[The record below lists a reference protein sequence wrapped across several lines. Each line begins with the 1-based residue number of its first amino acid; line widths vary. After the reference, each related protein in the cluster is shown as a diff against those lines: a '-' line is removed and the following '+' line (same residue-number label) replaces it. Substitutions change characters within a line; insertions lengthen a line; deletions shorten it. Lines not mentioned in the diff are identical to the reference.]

1 MALSQPTPA
10 PPATRH
16 FARCPVTEPGAIT
29 AHGAGEPGPLYAHL
43 RSEHPVYHDS
53 QLDVWVVSRH
63 QDIDTVLRDAG
74 GTFSTALG
82 YVPLHPVHPD
92 AQAVLEQGGA
102 VPVLS
107 SLDPPHHARFRRA
120 MNATFPTTDRRM
132 AAHQDLLR
140 GEAAAAAARLASR
153 PSRTGDLVAHYARP
167 LANAVLGRLTGIPPQ
182 DQHLI
187 AQRAAALSGLVWGHL
202 DPAEQ
207 LAAAHALNDLWDYCL
222 TLTEQRAHSPGRHVG
237 EDLIA
242 AWLTYEDSDGSR
254 FTTREVA
261 STLMEVLITNAEI
274 TPRLI
279 TNTLYWLLQTGTLH
293 SRRHAGRLP
302 QAVEE
307 TLRHDPPLTGWLRS
321 TLRDTHLGGTPIPAG
336 SRLLLLLASA
346 ARDEHHGLNGADDF
360 DADRTG
366 QPPTLAFGA
375 GIHYCPGAP
384 YTRHLTL
391 HALTA
396 LADACSHLTPT
407 DPDHATPEHWPPN
420 AALRSPHTLAAT
432 W

>member
-1 MALSQPTPA
+1 MAALSQPTPG
-10 PPATRH
+10 PPATQH

-43 RSEHPVYHDS
+43 RSQHPVYHDPR
-53 QLDVWVVSRH
+53 LDVWVVSRH

-74 GTFSTALG
+74 GIFSTALG

-92 AQAVLEQGGA
+92 AQAVLEQSGA

-132 AAHQDLLR
+132 ATHQDLLR
-140 GEAAAAAARLASR
+140 EEAAAAAALLASR
-153 PSRTGDLVAHYARP
+153 PSQTGDLVAHYTRP
-167 LANAVLGRLTGIPPQ
+167 LANAVLGRLAGIPTQ
-182 DQHLI
+182 DQPAI
-187 AQRAAALSGLVWGHL
+187 TRQAAALSGLVWGHL
-202 DPAEQ
+202 DVVEQ
-207 LAAAHALNDLWDYCL
+207 LAAAHALNELWDNCL
-222 TLTEQRAHSPGRHVG
+222 ALTEQRAHSPG
-237 EDLIA
+237 EDLIT
-242 AWLTYEDSDGSR
+242 AWLTHGDSDGSR

-274 TPRLI
+274 TSRLI

-307 TLRHDPPLTGWLRS
+307 TLRHTPPLTGWLRS
-321 TLRDTHLGGTPIPAG
+321 TLRDTHLGGTPVPAG

-346 ARDEHHGLNGADDF
+346 ARDEHHGLDYADDF
-360 DADRTG
+360 DADRTD

-384 YTRHLTL
+384 YTRHLTH

-396 LADACSHLTPT
+396 LADACPHLTLA
-407 DPDHATPEHWPPN
+407 DPHHATPENWPPN
-420 AALRSPHTLAAT
+420 AALRSPHTLTAT

>member
-10 PPATRH
+10 PPVTRR

-29 AHGAGEPGPLYAHL
+29 AHGAGEPGPLYTHL
-43 RSEHPVYHDS
+43 RSRHPVYHDP

-63 QDIDTVLRDAG
+63 QDIDTVLRHGG

-82 YVPLHPVHPD
+82 YIPLHPVHPD
-92 AQAVLEQGGA
+92 AQAVLEQSGA

-132 AAHQDLLR
+132 APHQDLLR
-140 GEAAAAAARLASR
+140 DEAAAAAAQLASR
-153 PSRTGDLVAHYARP
+153 PSRTADLVAHYTRP
-167 LANAVLGRLTGIPPQ
+167 LATAVLGRLTGIPPH
-182 DQHLI
+182 DQHPI
-187 AQRAAALSGLVWGHL
+187 AQRAAALSNLVWGHL
-202 DPAEQ
+202 DPAGQ
-207 LAAAHALNDLWDYCL
+207 LAAAHALNALWDYCL
-222 TLTEQRAHSPGRHVG
+222 ALTEQRAHSPG
-237 EDLIA
+237 EDLIT
-242 AWLTYEDSDGSR
+242 AWLAHEDSDGSR

-279 TNTLYWLLQTGTLH
+279 TNTLYQLLKTGALH
-293 SRRHAGRLP
+293 SSRHTGRLP

-321 TLRDTHLGGTPIPAG
+321 TTRDTHLAGTPIPAG

-346 ARDEHHGLNGADDF
+346 ARDEHHGLNQADNF
-360 DADRTG
+360 DADRTS
-366 QPPTLAFGA
+366 QPPSLAFGA

-396 LADACSHLTPT
+396 LADACPTLTLT
-407 DPDHATPEHWPPN
+407 DPHHATPENWPPN
-420 AALRSPHTLAAT
+420 AALRSPHTLTAT

>member
-16 FARCPVTEPGAIT
+16 FPRCPVTEPGAIT

-43 RSEHPVYHDS
+43 RSEHPVYHDPR
-53 QLDVWVVSRH
+53 LDVWVVSRH
-63 QDIDTVLRDAG
+63 QDIDAVLRDAG

-82 YVPLHPVHPD
+82 YVPLHPVRPS
-92 AQAVLEQGGA
+92 AQAVLEQSGA

-107 SLDPPHHARFRRA
+107 SLDPPHHSRFRRA

-140 GEAAAAAARLASR
+140 EEAASAAAQLASR
-153 PSRTGDLVAHYARP
+153 PSRTGDLVAHFSRP
-167 LANAVLGRLTGIPPQ
+167 LANAVLGRLADIPPQ
-182 DQHLI
+182 DQPAI
-187 AQRAAALSGLVWGHL
+187 TRQAAALSDLVWGDL
-202 DPAEQ
+202 DAVEQ

-222 TLTEQRAHSPGRHVG
+222 ALTEQRAHSQG
-237 EDLIA
+237 ENLIT
-242 AWLTYEDSDGSR
+242 AWLTYEDSDCRR

-261 STLMEVLITNAEI
+261 STLMEVFITNAEI

-279 TNTLYWLLQTGTLH
+279 TNTLYQLLKTETLH
-293 SRRHAGRLP
+293 SRRHAGLLT

-321 TLRDTHLGGTPIPAG
+321 TLRDTHLAGTPIPAG

-346 ARDEHHGLNGADDF
+346 ARDEHHGLNDADDF
-360 DADRTG
+360 DADRTD
-366 QPPTLAFGA
+366 QPPTLAFGT

-384 YTRHLTL
+384 YTRHLTH

-396 LADACSHLTPT
+396 LADACPHLTLT
-407 DPDHATPEHWPPN
+407 DPHHTTPENWPRN
-420 AALRSPHTLAAT
+420 AALRSPHALTAT